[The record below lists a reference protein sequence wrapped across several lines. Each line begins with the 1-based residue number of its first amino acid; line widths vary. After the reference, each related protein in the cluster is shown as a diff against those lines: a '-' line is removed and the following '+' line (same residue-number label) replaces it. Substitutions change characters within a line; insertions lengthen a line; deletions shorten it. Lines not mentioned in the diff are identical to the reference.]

1 MFLVIWYRKRVRQLR
16 HPFARVSTQCHPR
29 RGDLAPLITQIPSI
43 PKVRQIL
50 EGITGSTLKRGPFV
64 LHASPSLFFSL
75 SATEACQYPYT
86 MRSAV
91 PAAAPV
97 ASRSGRLSVL
107 YHASRMLIWSTLDWR
122 LTSFGWIACSM
133 GRVSMCER
141 PGHAMQAIC
150 R

>member
-16 HPFARVSTQCHPR
+16 HPFAGVSTQCRPR

-75 SATEACQYPYT
+75 SATKACQYPY
-86 MRSAV
+86 MRYLRRLLLLL
-91 PAAAPV
+91 AAADC
-97 ASRSGRLSVL
+97 LSL

-141 PGHAMQAIC
+141 PGHAMQAI
-150 R
+150 RR